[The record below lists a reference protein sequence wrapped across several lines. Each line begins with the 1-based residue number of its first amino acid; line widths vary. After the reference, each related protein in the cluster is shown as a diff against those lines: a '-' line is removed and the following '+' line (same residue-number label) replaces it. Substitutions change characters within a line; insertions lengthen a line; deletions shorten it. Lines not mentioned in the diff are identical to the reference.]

1 MTTSGWAIKVSY
13 ADVGET
19 VVTSLLGRHY
29 FARGRCSGCTGP
41 NGLSGYRTAV
51 FQTRRQARDAA
62 RVAGK
67 GYDRATAVRVDV
79 TVAESLIPG
88 YLVVA

>member
-1 MTTSGWAIKVSY
+1 MTTSGWAIKVSHT
-13 ADVGET
+13 DVGG
-19 VVTSLLGRHY
+19 VIVTRLLGRHY
-29 FARGRCSGCTGP
+29 FANC
-41 NGLSGYRTAV
+41 LSGYRTAV
-51 FQTRRQARDAA
+51 FQTRQQARDAA

-67 GYDRATAVRVDV
+67 GYDRAVAVRVDV